1 MFRTRKNAEQI
12 PKKKNLIFNNN
23 ESSTDEC
30 SNPKNSLYQK
40 CKKQSSKIEI
50 LKNISASKDISSIM
64 CSEKKKSDL
73 KDDYFIKEIINNDN
87 ENILKTNEKF
97 ISLVDN
103 RIDNYNDFELK
114 INKKNLVDN
123 QLMSKNSL
131 RRNFN
136 NKKESLING
145 IFKKNIMKKNKT
157 NNLNNHSKLKLNKN
171 GYINQFSTPK
181 SNNKYLKSLYLNI
194 KENDKNSSKRNFRN
208 TSFSQHKFQDINEI
222 KQKKIEKIM
231 QIINNNNL
239 PPSINVNTLKN
250 EKNNF
255 ESVLSNKIYDD
266 ANHKRIYTLPNN
278 FKFTT
283 NKNSTRN
290 QKKLMLKFYNYNRQ
304 RTYTKLQSNDINI
317 NEIFNNDQL
326 NINSLPNTNKHKSSN
341 KYIFYR
347 KNHTENNINT
357 DFSTKAKISR
367 NNTIKIE
374 SNRQNSF
381 DSSFRLM
388 NKSTDKIDKTHHKGS
403 KINEKNYKTKLNN
416 IQSRMT
422 TLIGNLINY
431 IEILKKD
438 K

>member
-1 MFRTRKNAEQI
+1 MFRTRKNTEQI
-12 PKKKNLIFNNN
+12 PKRKNLILNNN

-30 SNPKNSLYQK
+30 SNPKNSLYQV

-50 LKNISASKDISSIM
+50 LRNISASKDISSIM
-64 CSEKKKSDL
+64 CSEKKKLDL
-73 KDDYFIKEIINNDN
+73 NDDYFIKEIINNDN
-87 ENILKTNEKF
+87 ENIIKTNEKF
-97 ISLVDN
+97 ISLADN
-103 RIDNYNDFELK
+103 RLENNNDIDLK
-114 INKKNLVDN
+114 INKKNLIDN
-123 QLMSKNSL
+123 QIMSKNSL

-157 NNLNNHSKLKLNKN
+157 NNLNNHNKLKLKKN

-181 SNNKYLKSLYLNI
+181 SNNKYIKSLYLNI
-194 KENDKNSSKRNFRN
+194 KENDKNSEKRNFRN
-208 TSFSQHKFQDINEI
+208 TSFSQRKFQDINEI

-231 QIINNNNL
+231 QIINNDNL
-239 PPSINVNTLKN
+239 PPSIDVNTLKN

-266 ANHKRIYTLPNN
+266 MNQKLIYTLPNN

-290 QKKLMLKFYNYNRQ
+290 KKKLILKFYNYSRQ
-304 RTYTKLQSNDINI
+304 RTYTKLQSNDIYL

-347 KNHTENNINT
+347 KNHTENNINN
-357 DFSTKAKISR
+357 DFSIKAKISR

-374 SNRQNSF
+374 SKRQNSF
-381 DSSFRLM
+381 DSSFRVM
-388 NKSTDKIDKTHHKGS
+388 NKSTDKIDKIHHKYS

-416 IQSRMT
+416 IQNRMT